1 VGVYR
6 VASARSGSASV
17 ALLLVA
23 RACPARIGAVS
34 VVVIVMMEASSSA
47 SIEVIPVVAR
57 SVVANV
63 KVGFVIVG
71 GWRKSVSSACSIFQS
86 MTECLQ
92 APDIGRWS

>member
-1 VGVYR
+1 MGVYR
-6 VASARSGSASV
+6 VASAQSGSASV

-23 RACPARIGAVS
+23 RACPARVGAVS
-34 VVVIVMMEASSSA
+34 VVVVAIMEASSSA

-63 KVGFVIVG
+63 KVGFVIIG
-71 GWRKSVSSACSIFQS
+71 GWKKSLSSACSIFQS
-86 MTECLQ
+86 TTECLK